1 MKKFGLLGENL
12 GHSYSPSIHAML
24 GEYSYELFEVAP
36 DGLNDFMTNNDL
48 DGFNVT
54 IPYKQKVMPYCGE
67 LSERA
72 KRIGSVNTVLKRSD
86 GSYFGENTDYDGFLL
101 LMEAVK
107 ERIRGKKAL
116 VLGSGGASK
125 TVEFVLRELGAEP
138 LLTVSRR
145 GILSYND
152 LVDHSDAAFIIN
164 TTPVGM
170 YPNNG
175 RLPLD
180 LNRFPKC
187 LFVADL
193 IYNPLKTALMLQA
206 ERLGI
211 PYQGGLLMLAEQARR
226 ASELFTGSSIVPEA
240 SYIIA
245 EEIQKKTKNIILIG
259 MPGCGKTSIG
269 RYLHDLT
276 KRKLVDLDEEIERK
290 EGRSIPEIFADFGED
305 FFRKIE
311 SSILSEVCKESG
323 LIVTTGGGVV
333 TRAENKD
340 IIRQNSIVIF
350 IKRELNQ
357 LASEGRPLTQAK
369 GVGQIYR
376 ERADLYSSWSDISV
390 ENVGFSETTEKIM
403 EVLKL

>member
-36 DGLNDFMTNNDL
+36 DGLHDFMTNNDL
-48 DGFNVT
+48 NGFNVT

-72 KRIGSVNTVLKRSD
+72 KSIGSVNTVLKRSD

-138 LLTVSRR
+138 SLTVSRR

-180 LNRFPKC
+180 LNNFPKC

-211 PYQGGLLMLAEQARR
+211 PYQGGLLMLTEQARR

-290 EGRSIPEIFADFGED
+290 EGRSIPEILADFGED

>member
-36 DGLNDFMTNNDL
+36 DGLHDFITNNDL
-48 DGFNVT
+48 NGFNVT

-290 EGRSIPEIFADFGED
+290 EGRSIPEILADFGED

>member
-72 KRIGSVNTVLKRSD
+72 KSIGSVNTVLKRSD

-107 ERIRGKKAL
+107 ERIRGKKTL

-125 TVEFVLRELGAEP
+125 TVEAVLRELGAEP

-340 IIRQNSIVIF
+340 IIRQN
-350 IKRELNQ
+350 
-357 LASEGRPLTQAK
+357 
-369 GVGQIYR
+369 
-376 ERADLYSSWSDISV
+376 
-390 ENVGFSETTEKIM
+390 
-403 EVLKL
+403 

>member
-36 DGLNDFMTNNDL
+36 DGLHDFITNNDL
-48 DGFNVT
+48 NGFNVT

-180 LNRFPKC
+180 LNNFPKC

-211 PYQGGLLMLAEQARR
+211 PYQGGLLMLTEQARR
-226 ASELFTGSSIVPEA
+226 ASELFTGSSIAPEA

-290 EGRSIPEIFADFGED
+290 EGRSIPEILADFGED

>member
-36 DGLNDFMTNNDL
+36 DGLHDFITNNDL
-48 DGFNVT
+48 NGFNVT

-72 KRIGSVNTVLKRSD
+72 KRIGSINTVLKRSD

-180 LNRFPKC
+180 LNNFPKC

-211 PYQGGLLMLAEQARR
+211 PYQGGLLMLTEQARR
-226 ASELFTGSSIVPEA
+226 ASELFTGSSIAPKA

-290 EGRSIPEIFADFGED
+290 EGRSIPEILADFGED